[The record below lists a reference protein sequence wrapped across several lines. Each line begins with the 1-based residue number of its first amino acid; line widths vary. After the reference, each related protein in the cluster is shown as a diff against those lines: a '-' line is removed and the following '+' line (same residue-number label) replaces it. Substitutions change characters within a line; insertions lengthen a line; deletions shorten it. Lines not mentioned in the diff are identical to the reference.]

1 MELNSKKAQCRRNSI
16 WLFYVTSGNETPACF
31 FRHKI
36 GSTVKT
42 CECPSG
48 FEGGKCEKRK
58 DDRRLLAQCIALG
71 CTQTCGL
78 TNHGDYKCTCLAGY
92 HLAEDKKTC
101 VEKGRTRYLI
111 QFKMYDQNVDLAHLD
126 ATRYNQLKKG
136 LENALLQLFQ
146 PRLYKAENLTVLS
159 FEPGAVVQFHFFGEK
174 EDSHQA
180 KSIMEEALKSRSIGK
195 YAVDRNYISFEWEP
209 ALSIQSIDASEKM
222 PVVEDSEMSLACIT
236 QGSSAMQVRWFKDGA
251 AINVQTSYRSMWTTL
266 VPKNSKDQYTA
277 ILGFEKAHVL
287 DSGEF
292 ICQVSDWG
300 TIQNKSIQ
308 VSVVTKPQAQV
319 MPLTAT
325 VKQGDRMVITCLSQ
339 DDVHGSFGYNWV
351 KNNHILNP
359 SVEPEMVED
368 LYPAGSRLLILSAR
382 ASATYTCIV
391 TSTAG
396 STRKDCSVT
405 VISAKGNTA
414 TCLAEKYLENKF
426 ESLRMGYLITEVGTL
441 MQELKLY
448 LWNMRDR
455 FHIAEG
461 EPVVDLLE
469 GLLDYQRK
477 HGKNDESQFKN
488 NSQIFLDI
496 VSFLL
501 DSPRLIQKQSH
512 VIKLHQ
518 QILSHGLLHGS
529 SISGDTF
536 HMFQRSALVLEVG
549 QVQNEGQRIL
559 SFPSRKATREVKNY
573 SQPSWLTDSVELDF
587 NTWIVENFQE
597 LNDSISIAVV
607 FYKNFSAF
615 LPERFLAQYGGL
627 DMEYQLHSRIVAVAV
642 QTGQR
647 IVGARSSRLKVKA
660 RLAHLNHTVN
670 RQIMWNISCGLADFS
685 QGNVQFSMEGCQPIQ
700 TGNYSLC
707 QCNHVGTYAVL
718 LTTYAQPDELQFQ
731 DGFEVIAGIG
741 CALCAF
747 FVFLTFFILLVLWRK
762 ISGAITALKIQVCI
776 ALIGAYAT
784 ILKALHESLTKEYY
798 PYVMSLIQFFLLAAF
813 SMQLCVGLTVYM
825 EFVDMKGV
833 RYPELKL
840 ATMGWAI
847 PMIVVGATL
856 AAQVPVGFRLNS
868 WWIQMQTNYF
878 YAYSISVIII
888 TVLQIMLVTTVKSE
902 LKVHKKL
909 ETSKHSKS
917 VNRSRLL
924 NRSLVIIVFLLIVS
938 VSSIMYINFDDE
950 LYKYAFSSSSAVLGF
965 IVFLCYT
972 VCSENAHSLC
982 SSTQTIEDDD
992 VKQEPRIKNRSGSF
1006 QSFLKPEIVS
1016 DSYVSSKIPETIEVD
1031 VRMEKLRKLRFQ
1043 MCPEEIEWK
1052 EVDHLLVEKSA
1063 AAAASIVRDFT
1074 VHHQSSPLIVSK
1086 AKEAIGIG
1094 PETGEKIHDPDD
1106 PQWTAPQESDESV
1119 SSPFQLQQLDDSP
1132 RSSQFHI
1139 KDVQDMAP
1147 DGQESQAQFY
1157 ELGVM
1162 QNTPPDILEP
1172 TKQAYFATIN
1182 NSSSQ
1187 QVMVNPCLTTFCSTG
1202 GEIGEQCVINTR
1214 KASDQCALV
1223 TEGLRTN
1230 SYSTFRPPAN
1240 PPSSTFQSPL
1250 KSIKEDEKNESASFL
1265 KSSEKPDLQKPPN
1278 RSKTPSPS
1286 VKNTIGDK
1294 PVALKNPDIGDEP
1307 IVPPE
1312 STLKKKEVHGLQ
1324 VPTPVVPSLEKD
1336 SSNSSSD
1343 PNAQPSKKGWSITTV

>member
-1 MELNSKKAQCRRNSI
+1 MGDKINFCTLAILCLFLCSNMFQVLCTEEEKIILASALKEREVMFSECGGVLRNSKGIISTPNYPEPYPVPINCRWVIEAPSDKVIAIYFTQYYMREG
-16 WLFYVTSGNETPACF
+16 LTVTEYAFFSETLYMGKKEFGMISSDREPTYLVSNKPVLVLDFLVRESGNIHMRVREHLLDVFGFNITYEIVGRNETVRKEACIYHHCSYAGSCYAAAF
-31 FRHKI
+31 FTGYLCHCFADFYGSECQYSPGCEPGAESMCQNGGTCRHKI

-48 FEGGKCEKRK
+48 FEGSKCEKRK

-222 PVVEDSEMSLACIT
+222 PVVEDSELSLACIT

-251 AINVQTSYRSMWTTL
+251 TINVQTSYRSMWTTL

-325 VKQGDRMVITCLSQ
+325 VRQGERIVITCLSQ
-339 DDVHGSFGYNWV
+339 DDVQGSFGYNWV

-405 VISAKGNTA
+405 VISAKGNTP
-414 TCLAEKYLENKF
+414 TCPAEKYLEVRWAKTAANTEDMQFCPKGYTGEVRRHCNLKKNNEASWGEPDYSRCLSSEFQIIQNKF
-426 ESLRMGYLITEVGTL
+426 ESLRMGYLITEVGAL

-477 HGKNDESQFKN
+477 HGKSDETQFKN

-559 SFPSRKATREVKNY
+559 SFPSRKATREVKDY

-798 PYVMSLIQFFLLAAF
+798 PYVISLIQFFLLAAF

-924 NRSLVIIVFLLIVS
+924 NRSLVIILFLLMVS

-950 LYKYAFSSSSAVLGF
+950 LYKYAFSSSSGVLGF

-992 VKQEPRIKNRSGSF
+992 VKQN
-1006 QSFLKPEIVS
+1006 
-1016 DSYVSSKIPETIEVD
+1016 
-1031 VRMEKLRKLRFQ
+1031 
-1043 MCPEEIEWK
+1043 
-1052 EVDHLLVEKSA
+1052 
-1063 AAAASIVRDFT
+1063 
-1074 VHHQSSPLIVSK
+1074 
-1086 AKEAIGIG
+1086 
-1094 PETGEKIHDPDD
+1094 
-1106 PQWTAPQESDESV
+1106 QE
-1119 SSPFQLQQLDDSP
+1119 
-1132 RSSQFHI
+1132 
-1139 KDVQDMAP
+1139 
-1147 DGQESQAQFY
+1147 
-1157 ELGVM
+1157 
-1162 QNTPPDILEP
+1162 
-1172 TKQAYFATIN
+1172 
-1182 NSSSQ
+1182 
-1187 QVMVNPCLTTFCSTG
+1187 
-1202 GEIGEQCVINTR
+1202 
-1214 KASDQCALV
+1214 
-1223 TEGLRTN
+1223 
-1230 SYSTFRPPAN
+1230 
-1240 PPSSTFQSPL
+1240 
-1250 KSIKEDEKNESASFL
+1250 
-1265 KSSEKPDLQKPPN
+1265 
-1278 RSKTPSPS
+1278 
-1286 VKNTIGDK
+1286 
-1294 PVALKNPDIGDEP
+1294 
-1307 IVPPE
+1307 
-1312 STLKKKEVHGLQ
+1312 
-1324 VPTPVVPSLEKD
+1324 
-1336 SSNSSSD
+1336 
-1343 PNAQPSKKGWSITTV
+1343 